1 MPRVLDEQDLVILRK
16 LAPECEEMI
25 CSGSGVEFRSLLPPV
40 ANHYAKSEDDFRQ
53 RLNRL
58 DDKDLV
64 YLIEKMRSGEESVA
78 CIPPELAEVLIDVI
92 RLRVGKPEA
101 NEVLDIYMTMDEC

>member
-1 MPRVLDEQDLVILRK
+1 MPRVLDEHDLVILRK

-25 CSGSGVEFRSLLPPV
+25 CSGSGVEFRSILPPV
-40 ANHYAKSEDDFRQ
+40 ANHYAKNEEDFRE

-58 DDKDLV
+58 DERDLV

-78 CIPPELAEVLIDVI
+78 CIPPEMAEVLIDVVN
-92 RLRVGKPEA
+92 LKVGKPEA
-101 NEVLDIYMTMDEC
+101 GEVMNIYMTMDEC